1 MSLWIT
7 SICAGLVLGMLI
19 AIGLIYAQMVRL
31 SRPPEC
37 EICGGR
43 IVVSR
48 GQAQCEFCGQ
58 EWQEPYED

>member
-7 SICAGLVLGMLI
+7 CICTGLVLGMLI

-31 SRPPEC
+31 SRPREC

-43 IVVSR
+43 IV
-48 GQAQCEFCGQ
+48 GKACEFCGQ
-58 EWQEPYED
+58 EWEEPYEN